1 MQKVRE
7 VKEGGWHFQD
17 LSNWACAKWNL
28 CILARHCPVHMWSS
42 SGLSDFTSLQ
52 VFQILWMAPSSIY
65 LCVWESWQSSSML
78 FSFKAHIQSTTKS
91 VVFSWKS
98 LSNLSLLSPSPPI
111 SPSLRHYFNLSRVLW
126 ELPNCLPIPMLA
138 SSNLFSHSSQVH
150 FKTQLLSFPSSKVLQ
165 LFPLDLKLK
174 TNLFRKSCKAV
185 CLSPA
190 STPVSC
196 CPVLVFLSPGL
207 VSDLWARQASC
218 HRPLNLLFFR
228 LEQSSFMS
236 SPTEFLLCLSF
247 QFGCH
252 FHGLH
257 D

>member
-42 SGLSDFTSLQ
+42 SGPSDFTSLQ
-52 VFQILWMAPSSIY
+52 VFQILGMAPSSMY

-111 SPSLRHYFNLSRVLW
+111 SPEYYESFLTG
-126 ELPNCLPIPMLA
+126 LPIPMLA
-138 SSNLFSHSSQVH
+138 SSNLFSHSSQVY

-174 TNLFRKSCKAV
+174 TNLFRKSCKAMCV
-185 CLSPA
+185 SPA
-190 STPVSC
+190 STPVSS

-207 VSDLWARQASC
+207 VSDPWARQASC

-247 QFGCH
+247 QFGYH